1 MPQGTA
7 EAYKS
12 AYEWK
17 IFSHIVEMDFSGG
30 EEVEADAEA
39 AVRVYA
45 SAGGLTIA
53 NADAGTPIAVYTA
66 AGVLVYR
73 GVASDT
79 CEEIPVPGGQLYLVK
94 CGSRT
99 IKVLM

>member
-17 IFSHIVEMDFSGG
+17 DFRHIVEMDFSGS
-30 EEVEADAEA
+30 EEMEADARA

-45 SAGGLTIA
+45 SAGGLTIE
-53 NADAGTPIAVYTA
+53 NADAGTPITVYTA
-66 AGVLVYR
+66 AGVPVYR
-73 GVASDT
+73 GIASDT
-79 CEEIPVPGGQLYLVK
+79 GVEIPVPGGQLYLVK
-94 CGSRT
+94 CGSHT
-99 IKVLM
+99 VKVPM